1 MRFKLTSDAK
11 KYLDSLDK
19 ESANRIYDSLRKATK
34 TPPYGDIKTL
44 QGSNGLYRL
53 RVGDLRIIFSIDNNN
68 MIVFKISP
76 RGQAYK

>member
-19 ESANRIYDSLRKATK
+19 ASVNRIYESLRKLTQI
-34 TPPYGDIKTL
+34 PPVGDVKSL
-44 QGSNGLYRL
+44 QGNNELYRL
-53 RVGDLRIIFSIDNNN
+53 RVGDLRIIYFIDNNN
-68 MIVFKISP
+68 LIVLKISP